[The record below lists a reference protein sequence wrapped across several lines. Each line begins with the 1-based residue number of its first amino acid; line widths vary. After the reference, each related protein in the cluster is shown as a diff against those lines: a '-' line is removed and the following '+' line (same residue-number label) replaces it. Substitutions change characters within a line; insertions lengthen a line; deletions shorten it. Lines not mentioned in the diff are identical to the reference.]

1 MEIVEYLRVA
11 RRRLWLLVGLPVVAA
26 AAAAAVVLLI
36 PQQYAGTVYVAA
48 PALVGGPAAQQYTGT
63 QGANQFVAAFAAAAT
78 SPKVVGQVAAET
90 GASAAALRD
99 GISVS
104 QVGASSQ
111 LELSYR
117 ASRRATVVP
126 VVEATS
132 RHALDF
138 LFASQVDI
146 AEQQVQAASED
157 VRAATTAITGWEKTN
172 KLSQPDKVYQATL
185 NELASL
191 RQQRLSMEAVGNSR
205 GAQAAATAIA
215 AGQRR
220 VDEIGPKL
228 PDYQALLAQRDAA
241 TSALSQARQE
251 LQAARAQARAAD
263 PAEVTSVGEVVAVS
277 RLTQLVRT
285 VLPIA
290 GAALIVAVLLVLG
303 LEAAARRRTSPQ
315 PDPESGSGSAPAPGS
330 RSGPGAGPERT
341 GEVSPSVAAVG

>member
-1 MEIVEYLRVA
+1 MEYLRAA
-11 RRRLWLLVGLPVVAA
+11 RRRVWLLVGLPLAA
-26 AAAAAVVLLI
+26 AGAAAAVVLLT

-78 SPKVVGQVAAET
+78 SPKVVGQVSAET
-90 GASAAALRD
+90 GVSAAALRD
-99 GISVS
+99 GLRVT

-157 VRAATTAITGWEKTN
+157 VKAATAAITEWEKAN

-185 NELASL
+185 NELANL
-191 RQQRLSMEAVGNSR
+191 KQQRLSMEAVGNGR
-205 GAQAAATAIA
+205 GAAAAASAIA
-215 AGQRR
+215 TGQRR
-220 VDEIGPKL
+220 LDEIGPKL

-251 LQAARAQARAAD
+251 LQGARAQSRAAD

-277 RLTQLVRT
+277 RLNQLVRT
-285 VLPIA
+285 AVPVA
-290 GAALIVAVLLVLG
+290 GAGLIVAVLVVLG
-303 LEAAARRRTSPQ
+303 LEALARRRAPVPQ
-315 PDPESGSGSAPAPGS
+315 QADPLA
-330 RSGPGAGPERT
+330 R
-341 GEVSPSVAAVG
+341 SVAAVGS